1 MNIERRKVAIACSVP
16 TFLKK
21 QTLVRASKTKTL
33 SCFFQLLLGP
43 DEICG
48 VKAFG
53 KRSMDLAE
61 CIARVGGIVLQL
73 GQVIETEA
81 KFKFKQFGLLLS
93 RDFEAFR
100 KIVLCLIQILI

>member
-1 MNIERRKVAIACSVP
+1 
-16 TFLKK
+16 
-21 QTLVRASKTKTL
+21 
-33 SCFFQLLLGP
+33 
-43 DEICG
+43 
-48 VKAFG
+48 
-53 KRSMDLAE
+53 MDLAE

-100 KIVLCLIQILI
+100 KIMLCLIQILI